1 MGATPA
7 REAIMTPDF
16 SSIIFAATDIVRSIM
31 NHIRFV
37 CLIGFALLL
46 ACQAPD
52 TKKEDQS
59 QTVTEAPKANE
70 EGKSSGPAPASGGTA
85 PDAHGCDANEGFLW
99 SEVRK
104 TCIQPWQ
111 VGAQFTPSD
120 PRKGGKRVAFVVL
133 SDDRVKAEVF
143 FTGRPPV
150 TLNATLYHRDD
161 PVRILYTNADHSV
174 ELRFEKDKFYIA
186 EDGKTSFVQPYSTT
200 AGLGAVLKQ
209 Y

>member
-1 MGATPA
+1 MGAPPA
-7 REAIMTPDF
+7 REAGMSAER
-16 SSIIFAATDIVRSIM
+16 SSLIFASADTARSIM
-31 NHIRFV
+31 KLTTIAYFLGFV
-37 CLIGFALLL
+37 LLF
-46 ACQAPD
+46 ACQATD
-52 TKKEDQS
+52 TNKQEQS
-59 QTVTEAPKANE
+59 QTASA
-70 EGKSSGPAPASGGTA
+70 APATTEDAGSTTTTPASPAAA
-85 PDAHGCDANEGFLW
+85 PDTHGCDAAEGFVW
-99 SEVRK
+99 SAVRK

-120 PRKGGKRVAFVVL
+120 PKTGGQRVAFVVL

-150 TLNATLYHRDD
+150 TLNATLYRRDD

-174 ELRFEKDKFYIA
+174 ELLFEKDKFFVA

-200 AGLGAVLKQ
+200 SGLGAVLKQ